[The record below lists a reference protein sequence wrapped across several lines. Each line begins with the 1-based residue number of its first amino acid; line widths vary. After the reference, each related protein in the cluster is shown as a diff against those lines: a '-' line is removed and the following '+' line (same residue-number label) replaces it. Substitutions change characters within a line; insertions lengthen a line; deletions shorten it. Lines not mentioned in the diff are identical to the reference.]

1 MAGCGC
7 PFRSVGCLV
16 CVCERWDDYRYG
28 ERSERIESNGAN
40 GMYRMRQS
48 MDDGSGGELGEAR

>member
-1 MAGCGC
+1 MC
-7 PFRSVGCLV
+7 V
-16 CVCERWDDYRYG
+16 CVCGGRWDDYCYG
-28 ERSERIESNGAN
+28 ERSERIESNGAS

>member
-1 MAGCGC
+1 MSLRLSRVSYVREC
-7 PFRSVGCLV
+7 V
-16 CVCERWDDYRYG
+16 CVSMWDDCYYG

-48 MDDGSGGELGEAR
+48 MDDGSGGELREAR